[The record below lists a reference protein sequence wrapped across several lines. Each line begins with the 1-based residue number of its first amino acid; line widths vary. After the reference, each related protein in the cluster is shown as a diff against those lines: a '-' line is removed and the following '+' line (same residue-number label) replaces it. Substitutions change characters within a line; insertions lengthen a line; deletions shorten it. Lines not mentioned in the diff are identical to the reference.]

1 MDAKLTMTTL
11 QQLKQLI
18 HEKFDIDIATLQA
31 DQPLA
36 EYGLDSLSLAELLFT
51 VEEKFDIDFP
61 DSRQDI
67 NTLTELAAV
76 IDETI
81 SNKKAA

>member
-1 MDAKLTMTTL
+1 MNTL

-18 HEKFDIDIATLQA
+18 HEKFDIDITTLQA

-76 IDETI
+76 IDEALT
-81 SNKKAA
+81 NKKAA